1 MEMQSASYF
10 CIYRFE
16 YICDYCTGI
25 MPSNAVFEY
34 NIHSWKIMSRVS
46 MREMLL
52 TIFMLFRGEKSEAPQ
67 QTKLMT
73 WRGDTGPGLSRA
85 EDGQQ
90 QPAAER
96 VTHPRVR
103 GGLQQVRRDAVRPR
117 VHQAARQPP
126 QAPRHQPH
134 QGGAAGEGVNRN
146 QNSDNFAVLY
156 YWLYNIYII

>member
-1 MEMQSASYF
+1 MEMQSPSYF

-16 YICDYCTGI
+16 YICDYSTGI

-73 WRGDTGPGLSRA
+73 
-85 EDGQQ
+85 
-90 QPAAER
+90 
-96 VTHPRVR
+96 
-103 GGLQQVRRDAVRPR
+103 
-117 VHQAARQPP
+117 
-126 QAPRHQPH
+126 
-134 QGGAAGEGVNRN
+134 
-146 QNSDNFAVLY
+146 
-156 YWLYNIYII
+156 